1 MKHLPS
7 FKTVLITLYLSSVL
21 PLLLGLGFVL
31 YLEYRTLLI
40 QEHEATLRDL
50 INVLVEPQPSA
61 TFTLRQTAELLN
73 TQLRHTDF
81 QAVVVDPTG
90 RWYGDGP
97 PLLTATEHTTLRTT
111 GVPVSRL
118 VQTDAGEYLVYS
130 RALFDADGRVSG
142 VVEGQFP
149 IAAVTPDLA
158 QVTQWLALTIGGAI
172 LLLLGL
178 TPLVVHLAI
187 RPLRTLL
194 QTAHAVGSG
203 QLAVRSPLPGV
214 REFGELANTINAMLD
229 RIERTLRVETQTADQ
244 LRRFV
249 ADASHELRTPLAVFG
264 HGLDLLQEAL
274 RRQDHDQVQHT
285 LLRLKREQES
295 MRRLVNDL
303 LLLAKMEQLHAAPL
317 RYECIEPVPFLEEM
331 TERAQMMACGQHI
344 RLQWPAAT
352 LPAIEA
358 DPEAL
363 RRALSNLVENA
374 IRHTPPGRTITL
386 SVYAGNAEIGF
397 VVADEGEGIAT
408 EHLQRLGERFYR
420 IDGSRSRN
428 GGGTGLG
435 LAIVKAIAA
444 AHGGRLEIASAPGH
458 GTTVR
463 FVIPVSRPHISVA
476 RESGHTAASSAGK
489 TTVKLRQPFS
499 LTLRGWIALGGILGA
514 LVLLIGLGY
523 QARPVLTPFVNP
535 AEPFPAGNRMLPL
548 PPEHDAGRESFILPP
563 TGYLDQ
569 AADMATQVS
578 GGVAISI
585 FFNGRHNPF
594 VEVMVSDGS
603 LIRVDTRS
611 MVIQNVR
618 PGPQGR
624 GRGVERQR
632 REWAELAAMKT
643 HYPPPLGFDDV
654 HQIARQ
660 AEIVPSHISLF
671 LIDDQLVY
679 LVEGDRQRMLIDAY
693 TGAFSLNERD

>member
-7 FKTVLITLYLSSVL
+7 FKTVLITLYLGSVL

-50 INVLVEPQPSA
+50 INVLVEPQPSS
-61 TFTLRQTAELLN
+61 TLTLHQTAALLN

-81 QAVVVDPTG
+81 QAVVIDPTG
-90 RWYGDGP
+90 RWFGDVP
-97 PLLTATEHTTLRTT
+97 PLLTATEHATLRTT
-111 GVPVSRL
+111 GMPVSRL
-118 VQTDAGEYLVYS
+118 IQTDAGEYLVYG
-130 RALFDADGRVSG
+130 RVILDADGRVPG

-149 IAAVTPDLA
+149 ITAVMPDLA

-178 TPLVVHLAI
+178 TPLVVHLAM
-187 RPLRTLL
+187 RPLRILL
-194 QTAHAVGSG
+194 HTAHAVGSG

-229 RIERTLRVETQTADQ
+229 RIEHTLRVETQTADQ

-285 LLRLKREQES
+285 LLRLQREQES

-303 LLLAKMEQLHAAPL
+303 LLLARMEQPHAAPL
-317 RYECIEPVPFLEEM
+317 HYEFIEPVPFLEEI
-331 TERAQMMACGQHI
+331 TERAQMIACGQHI
-344 RLQWPAAT
+344 RLRWPAAT

-358 DPEAL
+358 DPDAL

-386 SVYAGNAEIGF
+386 SVYAETAEIGF
-397 VVADEGEGIAT
+397 AVADEGEGIAT

-420 IDGSRSRN
+420 VDGSRSRN

-435 LAIVKAIAA
+435 LAIVKAIAT
-444 AHGGRLEIASAPGH
+444 AHGGRLEIASAPGY
-458 GTTVR
+458 GTTAR
-463 FVIPVSRPHISVA
+463 FVIPVARSHTSLA
-476 RESGHTAASSAGK
+476 RESGHTDVSSAGK
-489 TTVKLRQPFS
+489 KTVKLRQPFS
-499 LTLRGWIALGGILGA
+499 LTLQVWIASSGILGA
-514 LVLLIGLGY
+514 LVLLVGLGY
-523 QARPVLTPFVNP
+523 QALPTRTPSVNP
-535 AEPFPAGNRMLPL
+535 IEPFSVGNLTLP
-548 PPEHDAGRESFILPP
+548 PPEHNAGRDSFIALP

-569 AADMATQVS
+569 AAELAAQMN

-585 FFNGRHNPF
+585 FFNGRHDSS
-594 VEVMVSDGS
+594 VDAMISDGS
-603 LIRVDTRS
+603 LIRIDTRS

-618 PGPQGR
+618 SGPQGR

-643 HYPPPLGFDDV
+643 RYPPSLGFDDV
-654 HQIARQ
+654 HKIFRQ
-660 AEIVPSHISLF
+660 AGTLPTHISLI
-671 LIDDQLVY
+671 LIDDQLFY
-679 LVEGDRQRMLIDAY
+679 LVEGDHQRMLINAY
-693 TGAFSLNERD
+693 TGAFSLDERD